1 MDEEIEKFLNDADFE
16 KMESDLDLIEMET
29 KTKERETTIR
39 IVLESIVLTPIDP
52 TTGESTVI
60 GYTAIESN
68 KYYSIQISLLGSALH
83 LYEIGLLSDSYKD
96 DPIIEDSIIG
106 IIGYSESM
114 GDDTAKWLQASRQ
127 LLPGLEILETPNTT
141 DADLINQI
149 SEIDQIH
156 QSELKYNFA
165 ANKRFR
171 KAASEVLGQCYPFY
185 HDEIDEVFKSVWGGA
200 AVQSRQGWE
209 GARSIY
215 GIGDHIIPHLNQ
227 DLLDELIQKTLDLAA
242 TFTDDNEEY

>member
-114 GDDTAKWLQASRQ
+114 GDDTAKWLQA
-127 LLPGLEILETPNTT
+127 I
-141 DADLINQI
+141 INQI